1 MAATSKS
8 EQSKLEGAI
17 KWFDVRSRDVGMW
30 AFALNRITAIG
41 LVVYLFLHLVVL
53 STLARGPEAYENFLA
68 LIKSPVFVFGE
79 WLVVVAGLYHGLN
92 GIRIGLTS
100 FGIAVPYHKQIFYV
114 LLVLA
119 ILGSLIFG
127 IRMFT
132 A

>member
-1 MAATSKS
+1 MAVTS
-8 EQSKLEGAI
+8 ERDPSKLAGAM

-53 STLARGPEAYENFLA
+53 STLARGPEAYESFLQI
-68 LIKSPVFVFGE
+68 IKSPVFVFGE
-79 WLVVVAGLYHGLN
+79 WLVVIGGLYHGLN
-92 GIRIGLTS
+92 GIRISLTS
-100 FGIAVPYHKQIFYV
+100 FGIAVPYQKQIFYV
-114 LLVLA
+114 LLVIA

-127 IRMFT
+127 IRMFS